1 MPDYGRDQEFELESE
16 RQFRLSVRAAT
27 QVAFDQAAWQPPEN
41 VYALLATQ
49 LRQRGIDPEPDAIY
63 TGATLISRGVK
74 PAILRWDPYADQP
87 LAHSPQQPDR
97 LEDYADDDL
106 PHRRSSA

>member
-27 QVAFDQAAWQPPEN
+27 QVAFDRAAWQPPEN
-41 VYALLATQ
+41 VYAVLATQ

-63 TGATLISRGVK
+63 SGATLISRGVK
-74 PAILRWDPYADQP
+74 PAILRWDPEADQP
-87 LAHSPQQPDR
+87 LAHYPQQPHVLD
-97 LEDYADDDL
+97 DYPDDL
-106 PHRRSSA
+106 PHERPSA